1 MRPMPLRLFTDDTP
15 WEQAR
20 KDVRY
25 TATSLGVRQKHEHL
39 GKPLLALLARWAGI
53 DAQRRAAE
61 DALVDANA
69 AVGALDEELDEA
81 VFRLVSRLLFEVDHN
96 SAHPTFM
103 AYFPEP
109 PSEVI
114 RLGLEGEIARTR
126 ELFPVAEERG
136 ASADVRAILA
146 VIAALH
152 RRGEEALRVRVEA
165 FLARSRVQLHV
176 QDWKESANAARRS
189 VANVLEGHAS
199 KNHLPRGYADG
210 FFPPAARTSKK
221 LSRGTPD
228 LL

>member
-1 MRPMPLRLFTDDTP
+1 MRSMALRLFTDDTN

-39 GKPLLALLARWAGI
+39 GKPLVALLARWQGI
-53 DAQRRAAE
+53 DEQRRAAE

-96 SAHPTFM
+96 SAHPTFR

-114 RLGLEGEIARTR
+114 RLGLESEIARTK
-126 ELFPVAEERG
+126 ELFKVAEERN
-136 ASADVRAILA
+136 ASSEVHAILA
-146 VIAALH
+146 VVADLH
-152 RRGEEALRVRVEA
+152 RRGEEALRVREQA
-165 FLARSRVQLHV
+165 FLGLGRVQLHV
-176 QDWKESANAARRS
+176 QDWKDSANAARRS
-189 VANVLEGHAS
+189 IASVLESHAS
-199 KNHLPRGYADG
+199 KSHLPRGYVDG

-221 LSRGTPD
+221 PGKSAPD

>member
-1 MRPMPLRLFTDDTP
+1 MPLRLFTDDTP

-39 GKPLLALLARWAGI
+39 VKALLSLLARWSGI
-53 DAQRRAAE
+53 DDRRREAE

-96 SAHPTFM
+96 VAHPTFK

-114 RLGLEGEIARTR
+114 RLGLESEIARTR
-126 ELFPVAEERG
+126 ELFAVAEERG
-136 ASADVRAILA
+136 ASFEVRAILA
-146 VIAALH
+146 AVADLH
-152 RRGEEALRVRVEA
+152 RRGEEALRLREEA
-165 FLARSRVQLHV
+165 FLSLSRIKLEV

-189 VANVLEGHAS
+189 IANVLEGHAG
-199 KNHLPRGYADG
+199 KHHLPRGYADG

-228 LL
+228 VL